1 MSSFDEREKAFE
13 NKYARDEELQF
24 KVIARR
30 NKLLDLWAA
39 EQLGKDGADA
49 EAYAKEVVVADFD
62 EPGDDDVKRKV
73 LADLEA
79 AGIEISG
86 EEVRAQM
93 NRLLAD
99 AKQQLMEAE

>member
-30 NKLLDLWAA
+30 NKLLGLWAA
-39 EQLGKDGADA
+39 DQLGKDDADA

-73 LADLEA
+73 LADLQA

-86 EEVRAQM
+86 EEVRAEM
-93 NRLLAD
+93 NRLLAV
-99 AKQQLMEAE
+99 AKQQLMDAV

>member
-30 NKLLDLWAA
+30 NKLLGLWAA
-39 EQLGKDGADA
+39 EQLGKDDADA

-73 LADLEA
+73 VADLQA

-86 EEVRAQM
+86 EEVRAEM
-93 NRLLAD
+93 NRLLAV
-99 AKQQLMEAE
+99 AKQQLMDAV

>member
-30 NKLLDLWAA
+30 NKLLGLWAA